1 MYKSN
6 KLISYPQIVLNNRFN
21 SVQNWMIRT
30 DRAVQQWQAKG
41 SIWDN
46 PTS

>member
-6 KLISYPQIVLNNRFN
+6 KSIIYPHIFLTDRFN
-21 SVQNWMIRT
+21 SALNWMIRT

-41 SIWDN
+41 SI
-46 PTS
+46 